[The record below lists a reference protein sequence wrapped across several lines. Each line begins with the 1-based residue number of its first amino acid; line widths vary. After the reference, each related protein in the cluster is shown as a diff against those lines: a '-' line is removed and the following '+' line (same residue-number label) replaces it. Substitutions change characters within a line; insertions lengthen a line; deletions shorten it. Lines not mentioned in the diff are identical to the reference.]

1 MKKATSILFAL
12 CTAAALLL
20 TLSLYFFK
28 NSGGT
33 PLYIRYPEHSAHTAQ
48 DDTAG
53 PRININTAGI
63 EDLTALPGIGPTL
76 AQRIIDYREQ
86 NGPFSSP
93 AGLLSV
99 DGIGEGTLETI
110 LDLITTGGT
119 T

>member
-1 MKKATSILFAL
+1 MKKATSVLFVL
-12 CTAAALLL
+12 CAVAALLL

-28 NSGGT
+28 NTVST
-33 PLYIRYPEHSAHTAQ
+33 PLYIRYPDHSAAVPQ
-48 DDTAG
+48 DDAA
-53 PRININTAGI
+53 RLVNINTAGI
-63 EDLTALPGIGPTL
+63 EDLTALPGIGATL

-93 AGLLSV
+93 AALLNV
-99 DGIGEGTLETI
+99 EGIGEGTLETI